1 MFMEFSTLIKKI
13 RLQGFLTQ
21 DEFAKIIGV
30 SFATV
35 NRWEMGRTIPAI
47 KTMKKIDGYCK
58 TIGIDCDLLG
68 FLFMSNKQNPKQ

>member
-1 MFMEFSTLIKKI
+1 MEFSALIKKI

-35 NRWEMGRTIPAI
+35 NRWEMGRTKPGLKAV
-47 KTMKKIDGYCK
+47 KKIDGYCK
-58 TIGIDCDLLG
+58 ENGVDCDLLEY
-68 FLFMSNKQNPKQ
+68 LLASSSITQDR